1 MDKIISFSSA
11 GPYLIG
17 PERSAEGAILAT
29 ALGVLRTALLSKQL
43 HEVVVES
50 FRGGYHPQRRMPV
63 LLCHVFR
70 EF

>member
-17 PERSAEGAILAT
+17 PEISAEGAILAT

-43 HEVVVES
+43 HEVVES
-50 FRGGYHPQRRMPV
+50 FRGGFHPQRRMPV